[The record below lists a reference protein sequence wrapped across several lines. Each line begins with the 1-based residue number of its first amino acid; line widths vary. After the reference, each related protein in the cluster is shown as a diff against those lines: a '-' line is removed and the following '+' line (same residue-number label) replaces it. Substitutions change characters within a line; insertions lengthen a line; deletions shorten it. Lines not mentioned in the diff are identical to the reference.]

1 MQQFTFK
8 HHVNIKNIKGMNKQ
22 AEDSQPNF
30 RELKAFNLSHSNH
43 IKHKDEMEM
52 SVKAY
57 AWSAR

>member
-1 MQQFTFK
+1 
-8 HHVNIKNIKGMNKQ
+8 MNKQ

>member
-1 MQQFTFK
+1 
-8 HHVNIKNIKGMNKQ
+8 MNKQ

-43 IKHKDEMEM
+43 IKDKDEME

-57 AWSAR
+57 AWFAR